1 MAKTIHQAV
10 ALLITL
16 LGVVHIVFTLH
27 DYDDFTLDALWFAGS
42 GLGIVFAGFLNLALA
57 KGAGKDRLLLTLVL
71 ITNLICAVLFGAALF
86 LMRQPQ
92 VFLGVLLFVFATATT
107 LMLWRKPGGTA

>member
-1 MAKTIHQAV
+1 MVKTIHQSV

-16 LGVVHIVFTLH
+16 LGVAHIAFTLH
-27 DYDDFTLDALWFAGS
+27 DYDDFSLDALWFAGS
-42 GLGIVFAGFLNLALA
+42 GLAIVFAGFLNLVLA
-57 KGAGKDRLLLTLVL
+57 KDAGKDRLLLTLGL
-71 ITNLICAVLFGAALF
+71 ITNLVCAVLFGAALS

-107 LMLWRKPGGTA
+107 LMLWKKMGGSV